1 MDLWVWFNQVVGAL
15 LFYALALAIAIP
27 LTLRWRTPYVLASLY
42 IASYVIAQYT
52 SPKLTTFA
60 TWIVPGGNFPFV
72 ATVALMDLIV
82 VYWGLSVA
90 RQVIVAGL
98 LAQIL
103 LYAANMITIATPD
116 PFPGFEWKSEVYGLS
131 ARIAVASLIAYL
143 VAEMVNAQLT
153 WIYRRVW
160 WARTLYSDPIALV
173 VDTLIFIPIAFY
185 GAVPL
190 EVLIDMIVG
199 LSALK
204 LALIPLNLT
213 AVYTARR
220 LIEGKLKTSI

>member
-1 MDLWVWFNQVVGAL
+1 M
-15 LFYALALAIAIP
+15 YYILALVIALP
-27 LTLRWRTPYVLASLY
+27 LTLKWRTPYVLVSLY

-60 TWIVPGGNFPFV
+60 AWIVPGGNFPFT
-72 ATVALMDLIV
+72 ATIVLMDLLV
-82 VYWGLSVA
+82 VYWGLSLA
-90 RQVIVAGL
+90 RQVIIAGF

-103 LYAANMITIATPD
+103 LYTANMITIATPD

-131 ARIAVASLIAYL
+131 ARVAIASPIAYL
-143 VAEMVNAQLT
+143 ASEMVNAQLT

-173 VDTLIFIPIAFY
+173 IDTLIFIPIAFY
-185 GAVPL
+185 DTIPL
-190 EVLIDMIVG
+190 EVLVDMIIG

-204 LALIPLNLT
+204 LALIPLNLL
-213 AVYTARR
+213 AVYTARWLVEGR
-220 LIEGKLKTSI
+220 LEMKGLLDQR